1 MRTDNYTDVPELSPQ
16 TRPPVNAV
24 FMSAARPRHELLAR
38 VGSGLSGA
46 NGEPGAI
53 DTASVVAARYRAR
66 DELHA
71 LYGDGKSRKGLIQQV
86 EDLVEVADRG
96 RWSVRI
102 ALWIGG
108 GIVAAATAA
117 AQLKTALTTFW
128 GGH

>member
-1 MRTDNYTDVPELSPQ
+1 MTAGSPFDIQ
-16 TRPPVNAV
+16 LA
-24 FMSAARPRHELLAR
+24 LLQR
-38 VGSGLSGA
+38 DIEGL
-46 NGEPGAI
+46 
-53 DTASVVAARYRAR
+53 R
-66 DELHA
+66 DELRTA